1 MSDKKQTAFRISE
14 GLLKRLKAEAKRQDR
29 SMNYIV
35 EQLLKKLPEA

>member
-1 MSDKKQTAFRISE
+1 MKTSKTYRLSEDAIKKLQ
-14 GLLKRLKAEAKRQDR
+14 KEAKRQDR